1 MVIPKPAGSGHR
13 AHRQRKLSTRARGQC
28 HAVQNSP
35 STPLL
40 TACAGQNSPC
50 SPKMAQFGAFC
61 PHMANFLPLS
71 PPTSHA
77 GRTFSRS
84 HPPPDPAGR
93 TFSRTGRTEVVT
105 VKPTTPLQ
113 PLIQASVKP
122 PSPLRTPEQHPLKP
136 TTPMQPKNAPKT
148 PNSHPQRRCRFQL
161 KLGLHP
167 QRRCRFHL
175 KLGLCPQRRWR
186 FHAHVGT
193 HEHRRQRFQTSGP
206 PGRQGQTAV
215 PVVGGRAWPDNE
227 PTRQAT
233 RQHTTPHRCGGR
245 RRNRRARASCK
256 TRGLAAVP
264 VGGGRA
270 RAGLEIDHSEPSGSR
285 VAISRAGRRPPTH
298 TAARPIKASHTAPET
313 PAGRRAAAH
322 RHTQRPGPSRQAT
335 RQPKIYRGNEQREAA
350 RPHRDQAAH
359 ASGDSCQKPRISQR
373 SRWRRRGRLRR

>member
-148 PNSHPQRRCRFQL
+148 PNSHPQRRCRF
-161 KLGLHP
+161 
-167 QRRCRFHL
+167 HL

-245 RRNRRARASCK
+245 RRKRRARASCK
-256 TRGLAAVP
+256 TRGLAGGP

-270 RAGLEIDHSEPSGSR
+270 W
-285 VAISRAGRRPPTH
+285 
-298 TAARPIKASHTAPET
+298 TAPQA
-313 PAGRRAAAH
+313 PPVWRAPEGPEGTGGLRGAAPNEV
-322 RHTQRPGPSRQAT
+322 RP
-335 RQPKIYRGNEQREAA
+335 
-350 RPHRDQAAH
+350 
-359 ASGDSCQKPRISQR
+359 
-373 SRWRRRGRLRR
+373 

>member
-1 MVIPKPAGSGHR
+1 MPCGIKLALHTPSHR
-13 AHRQRKLSTRARGQC
+13 MCGTKLALLAQNGPIWRVLPTQGELST
-28 HAVQNSP
+28 AVPTNKP
-35 STPLL
+35 SR
-40 TACAGQNSPC
+40 
-50 SPKMAQFGAFC
+50 
-61 PHMANFLPLS
+61 ANFFTLN
-71 PPTSHA
+71 
-77 GRTFSRS
+77 
-84 HPPPDPAGR
+84 PPPDPAGR

-113 PLIQASVKP
+113 PLIQASMKP
-122 PSPLRTPEQHPLKP
+122 PSPLRAPEQHPLKP

-161 KLGLHP
+161 KLGLCP
-167 QRRCRFHL
+167 QRRC
-175 KLGLCPQRRWR
+175 R

-245 RRNRRARASCK
+245 RRNRRAWPRCRWAVAGPGRAHQNHRHRRCGERRRVRRARASCK

-270 RAGLEIDHSEPSGSR
+270 RAGLEIDHSEPQARVWRSR
-285 VAISRAGRRPPTH
+285 G
-298 TAARPIKASHTAPET
+298 
-313 PAGRRAAAH
+313 RAAAH
-322 RHTQRPGPSRQAT
+322 RHTQRPGPTRHTTRSRPAPSGPGGT
-335 RQPKIYRGNEQREAA
+335 RVRRQLSEAA
-350 RPHRDQAAH
+350 DQPTLHVAPSRPSATVTPAA
-359 ASGDSCQKPRISQR
+359 ARR
-373 SRWRRRGRLRR
+373 SRSSSARAQSLAARAAARSSRTA